1 MPLGQKEARKLEMM
15 SEMATAATKGFPG
28 FTVQKKPSW
37 VRHENSVRNSETDT
51 LRKIEVMTF
60 PYSMGGSPSP
70 AYMPFGLFE
79 SSPAAK
85 SSSDE
90 PVF

>member
-1 MPLGQKEARKLEMM
+1 
-15 SEMATAATKGFPG
+15 
-28 FTVQKKPSW
+28 
-37 VRHENSVRNSETDT
+37 
-51 LRKIEVMTF
+51 VMTF

-90 PVF
+90 PVFGRGEVSQSRGWMLGVESIRETRAGEEHGGRGDAIAVLRCVCIYIYIYIYIYI